1 MNYTQVSTGETLAR
15 KQVREVLQAHKGTM
29 ARMAAQLGVTRTAV
43 WLVLK
48 GKSKSRRILCAC
60 VGEAQRLLEEGREQH
75 ACPNCGET
83 GGLPETISG
92 EGWSEEVCSNCVGR
106 RAQAGEMRPA
116 GSEEVAQPEGLC
128 GSNEVAQPEGL
139 CGSNKDSEPRSGAE
153 EGAASELRPPGS
165 DCCPF

>member
-60 VGEAQRLLEEGREQH
+60 VGEAQRLLEIGRETG
-75 ACPNCGET
+75 ACPNCGEI
-83 GGLPETISG
+83 GGEPETIRG
-92 EGWSEEVCSNCVGR
+92 EGWSEDVCSKCVCVGR
-106 RAQAGEMRPA
+106 GTQADEMQPVAR
-116 GSEEVAQPEGLC
+116 GRESERRGVGDEV
-128 GSNEVAQPEGL
+128 
-139 CGSNKDSEPRSGAE
+139 
-153 EGAASELRPPGS
+153 
-165 DCCPF
+165 CPF

>member
-1 MNYTQVSTGETLAR
+1 MMNYTQVSTGETLAR

-60 VGEAQRLLEEGREQH
+60 VAEAQRLVEDAQRLLEAGQEVR

-83 GGLPETISG
+83 GGEPETIRG
-92 EGWSEEVCSNCVGR
+92 EGWSEEVCSKCVCVRGT
-106 RAQAGEMRPA
+106 RPEA
-116 GSEEVAQPEGLC
+116 REAVR
-128 GSNEVAQPEGL
+128 
-139 CGSNKDSEPRSGAE
+139 EPRGCVE
-153 EGAASELRPPGS
+153 DG
-165 DCCPF
+165 CPF

>member
-1 MNYTQVSTGETLAR
+1 MMNYTQVSTGETLAR

-60 VGEAQRLLEEGREQH
+60 VGEAQRLLEEGREQR

-83 GGLPETISG
+83 GGEPETIRG
-92 EGWSEEVCSNCVGR
+92 EGWSEEMCSNCVGR

-116 GSEEVAQPEGLC
+116 GREPAGREEA
-128 GSNEVAQPEGL
+128 
-139 CGSNKDSEPRSGAE
+139 SEPRSGAE
-153 EGAASELRPPGS
+153 EGAAREPRPPKSGG
-165 DCCPF
+165 CPF

>member
-1 MNYTQVSTGETLAR
+1 MMNYTQVSTGETLAR

-60 VGEAQRLLEEGREQH
+60 VGEAQRLLEEGREQR

-83 GGLPETISG
+83 GGEPETIRG
-92 EGWSEEVCSNCVGR
+92 EGWSEEVCSKCVCVGR
-106 RAQAGEMRPA
+106 GTQAKPMRPA
-116 GSEEVAQPEGLC
+116 RRKGAAQPEALC
-128 GSNEVAQPEGL
+128 GSKKV
-139 CGSNKDSEPRSGAE
+139 SEPRSGVE
-153 EGAASELRPPGS
+153 DG
-165 DCCPF
+165 CPF

>member
-1 MNYTQVSTGETLAR
+1 MMNYTQVSTGETLAR

-29 ARMAAQLGVTRTAV
+29 ARIAAQLDVTRTAV

-83 GGLPETISG
+83 GGEPETIRG

-116 GSEEVAQPEGLC
+116 G
-128 GSNEVAQPEGL
+128 
-139 CGSNKDSEPRSGAE
+139 R
-153 EGAASELRPPGS
+153 
-165 DCCPF
+165 